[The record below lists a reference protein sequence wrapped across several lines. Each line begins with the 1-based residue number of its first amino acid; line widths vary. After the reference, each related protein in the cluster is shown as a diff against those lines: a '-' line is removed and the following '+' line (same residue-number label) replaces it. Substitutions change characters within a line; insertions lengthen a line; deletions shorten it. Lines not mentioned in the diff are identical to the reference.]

1 MKIKQLSVAE
11 LKTRFDKKE
20 IFFLVDVREKNE
32 FEIARIPNSKL
43 IPLSEFS
50 KRVLEE
56 LKPEMDLVLH
66 CHHGGR
72 STRACE
78 YLVSMGFKNVAN
90 LTGGIDA
97 WSVEIDGK
105 VPRY

>member
-1 MKIKQLSVAE
+1 M
-11 LKTRFDKKE
+11 
-20 IFFLVDVREKNE
+20 DVREKNE

-72 STRACE
+72 SQRASE

-90 LTGGIDA
+90 LAGGIDA
-97 WSVEIDGK
+97 WSVEIDNTI
-105 VPRY
+105 PRY